1 MIESKGTISFGEVD
15 ETWGMYGLDQA
26 QIRFN
31 DSDTGY
37 KAIIHEGE
45 VVSIVRRGYQLLPNE
60 EAVSIADQA
69 ADLAGLVPFDE
80 FTGSWFVRMK
90 DHVIYDRSAHR
101 VHALYALNKDY
112 EVNGDK
118 MHIGVGVHNSIDGS
132 LGFGCGIFT
141 FRTACA
147 NMVLA
152 GLPRYSQSFDQRR
165 TLEHIYKRHTA
176 GLKPILDDMGSAI
189 LGVMEKANDVLHSY
203 RKMADEKVTSGL
215 INRILSSRL
224 TKKSLPDYLLEEDLA
239 TPDLSKWQ
247 LYNDITEL
255 IWHNE
260 KSGLKTKTFQFKTLH
275 SLIPL
280 KVRSV

>member
-1 MIESKGTISFGEVD
+1 MIESNERISFGEAD
-15 ETWGMYGLDQA
+15 ETWRKYDLNQM

-37 KAIIHEGE
+37 KAIVHQGE
-45 VVSIVRRGYQLLPNE
+45 MVSIVRRGYELLPNE

-80 FTGSWFVRMK
+80 FTGDWFVRMK
-90 DHVIYDRSAHR
+90 DHVIYDRAAHR
-101 VHALYALNKDY
+101 VHALYALNQDY
-112 EVNGDK
+112 DVNGDK

-147 NMVLA
+147 NMVFA
-152 GLPRYSQSFDQRR
+152 GLPGYSQSFDQRR
-165 TLEHIYKRHTA
+165 TLEHVYRKHTA
-176 GLKPILDDMGSAI
+176 GLRSILDDMGNVI
-189 LGVMEKANDVLHSY
+189 LRVMERAGDVLLSY
-203 RKMADEKVTSGL
+203 RRMADEKVTNEL
-215 INRILSSRL
+215 IDRILNSRL
-224 TKKSLPDYLLEEDLA
+224 SRKTLPDYLTEEDA
-239 TPDLSKWQ
+239 TIPDLSKWQ
-247 LYNDITEL
+247 LYNDVTEL
-255 IWHNE
+255 IWHNQ

-280 KVRSV
+280 KVIAT